1 MKIITCVALA
11 AAMAL
16 FGFAEPEPT
25 FKKIRRNPEYQNA
38 LAKGAMAQISLK
50 VVDDERLPV
59 RRASVHAR
67 YDMTTY
73 ANESSYLTD
82 ERGLCCFTDKTRYC
96 VELDISKDGYYD
108 SRVRMPLTGFE
119 HAHDVRDGK
128 WQPYPMEKTVILKKI
143 RNPTALCTICNLFRF
158 PATNIWFRFDMRVGD
173 FVKPLGKGETADFEC
188 LVEWDG
194 LPPTK
199 STCCKMS
206 LRMLDRLSGGY
217 YADCTKESEYPFSYA
232 AKVDAELIKEL
243 NVVNRDGNPHTT
255 KVPFR
260 EGCEFVTRT
269 RCKVDNDGRL
279 VAANYGSIR
288 ALSVSPSWDGNP
300 TLRLYSVINPTPNDT
315 NLEDDELYQRYKR
328 LRDR

>member
-1 MKIITCVALA
+1 MKLLKQTLFLMVAATSVCASAYKKDPVFLDARRNGGMTQIILHVRDDLGEPIVGTEVKVR
-11 AAMAL
+11 M
-16 FGFAEPEPT
+16 GMTFAEKSYDINGRTDTGGVFVINGKTTGNE
-25 FKKIRRNPEYQNA
+25 I
-38 LAKGAMAQISLK
+38 GMSL
-50 VVDDERLPV
+50 
-59 RRASVHAR
+59 
-67 YDMTTY
+67 
-73 ANESSYLTD
+73 
-82 ERGLCCFTDKTRYC
+82 
-96 VELDISKDGYYD
+96 SKPGYYD
-108 SRVRMPLTGFE
+108 STCKLCYIKMGE
-119 HAHDVRDGK
+119 ENDVKDGK

-173 FVKPLGKGETADFEC
+173 FVKPFGKGETADFEC
-188 LVEWDG
+188 QVEWDG

-206 LRMLDRLSGGY
+206 LRMLDRLAGGY
-217 YADCTKESEYPFSYA
+217 YAYCTKESEYPFSYA
-232 AKVDAELIKEL
+232 ANVDAELIKEL

-300 TLRLYSVINPTPNDT
+300 TLRLYSVINQTPNDT
-315 NLEDDELYQRYKR
+315 NLEDDALYQQYKR
-328 LRDR
+328 FRGR

>member
-1 MKIITCVALA
+1 MFVTMLINLSGYAEFKLDPQYRKAVENGA
-11 AAMAL
+11 A
-16 FGFAEPEPT
+16 T
-25 FKKIRRNPEYQNA
+25 WINVH
-38 LAKGAMAQISLK
+38 
-50 VVDDERLPV
+50 VVDDEGVPV
-59 RRASVHAR
+59 RDVDIKAVFAFKDGERSGSYASGSNGVAVVEGI
-67 YDMTTY
+67 TTGHY
-73 ANESSYLTD
+73 
-82 ERGLCCFTDKTRYC
+82 
-96 VELDISKDGYYD
+96 VELNLSKEGYYD
-108 SRVRMPLTGFE
+108 SKVKYRYLRLAENRQVK
-119 HAHDVRDGK
+119 DGK
-128 WQPYPMEKTVILKKI
+128 WQPYPMEKSVVLRKI
-143 RNPTALCTICNLFRF
+143 RNPLALCTVCNLSRF

-173 FVKPLGKGETADFEC
+173 FVKPFGKGETADFEC
-188 LVEWDG
+188 QVEWDG

-232 AKVDAELIKEL
+232 AKVDADLIKEL
-243 NVVNRDGNPHTT
+243 NVVNRDGNPHMT

-269 RCKVDNDGRL
+269 RCKLDGSGRL

-315 NLEDDELYQRYKR
+315 NLEDDEMYQRHKR